1 MYTHNQIASLN
12 RFHSN
17 SVHKL
22 VAGVVQNG
30 KLTTQLKKPI
40 ICVMVYLKVFLGL
53 KEPLNVCDWL
63 ISLKKAS

>member
-22 VAGVVQNG
+22 VADVVQNG
-30 KLTTQLKKPI
+30 KLTTQLKKTI
-40 ICVMVYLKVFLGL
+40 IRVIDL
-53 KEPLNVCDWL
+53 KEPFNVCDW
-63 ISLKKAS
+63 

>member
-22 VAGVVQNG
+22 VADVVQNG

-40 ICVMVYLKVFLGL
+40 IRVMVYLKVLLGL
-53 KEPLNVCDWL
+53 KEPLNVCDW
-63 ISLKKAS
+63 